1 MARKT
6 TKASAPAATRPTAA
20 RKKAK
25 RRPPAQ
31 KALGAPSFAMPP
43 GASYADMSR
52 MANMLTPEQAIE
64 LYKANARMALDVIN
78 AAIESTEKLRRLQWE
93 GEETARAFHKKT
105 AKSASEARD
114 AQSLM
119 AVSQDAAQEALE
131 KSMRS
136 WGEMVDLIS
145 EIQKRVFTLIEDQTE
160 GMPGVKQAK
169 AAMAMMP
176 DLKSLENV
184 VHAMK
189 GVVGS
194 GGNAFEQMQ
203 KVMGDFTRMAQHS
216 MPGAR
221 K

>member
-1 MARKT
+1 
-6 TKASAPAATRPTAA
+6 
-20 RKKAK
+20 
-25 RRPPAQ
+25 
-31 KALGAPSFAMPP
+31 
-43 GASYADMSR
+43 
-52 MANMLTPEQAIE
+52 
-64 LYKANARMALDVIN
+64 
-78 AAIESTEKLRRLQWE
+78 
-93 GEETARAFHKKT
+93 
-105 AKSASEARD
+105 
-114 AQSLM
+114 M

-131 KSMRS
+131 KSMRY
-136 WGEMVDLIS
+136 WGEMFDLIS
-145 EIQKRVFTLIEDQTE
+145 EIQKRVFTLIEEQTE